1 MELLMRYSWPGN
13 VRELEHVIE
22 YATVFSSTSIITEKN
37 LPQDLMVSLLHNRS
51 DEIRPPLVQNNLSI
65 EAALE
70 KAGGNKAKAARLLGL
85 SRSTLY
91 RMLQDNPA

>member
-1 MELLMRYSWPGN
+1 MELLIRYSWPGN

-22 YATVFSSTSIITEKN
+22 YATVFSSSTIITEEN
-37 LPQDLMVSLLHNRS
+37 LPQDLMVSLLHHRT
-51 DEIRPPLVQNNLSI
+51 DEVRPPAVQNNMSLDG
-65 EAALE
+65 ALE

-91 RMLQDNPA
+91 RMLHDDPA